1 MSDLDTTTFNAPNGF
16 VTTSFNTL
24 PSPPETLPQD
34 IAVSV
39 VIRSD
44 NRIIMGGYSQYTTD
58 SYITL
63 SCYNTDGSLYTGFG
77 GGTGKVLQPVIPLGF
92 TGCNVNDVI
101 LQPND
106 YIIVTG
112 NTSYL
117 DPLYSTPRPSMFV
130 ARFTDVGILDTTFN
144 FGFGVVIISP
154 STFNSGGNVFD
165 QCYSNSVIIQ
175 PSDGYIVLGG
185 SVRLLASPNNKN
197 FIALVRFDT
206 TGALD
211 TSFGTTGNGTIYASF
226 NSSTNNEDFCN
237 CLSIQTN
244 GYIVSGGVN
253 SSIPSA
259 TTQNLS
265 VSRFNTSGLLDTTFN
280 SLGASPGWLIIP
292 NFFTSPNNS
301 IDFSSGI
308 GINSVGQII
317 ISCYI
322 TKQPAGEQC
331 FGVAA
336 VTSSGL
342 FPGTLDTSF
351 GSVLTPGQTILDL
364 SPSPTFTNLIG
375 TAFSSGANALAL
387 QTDNKIVITGGFTNT
402 ITGIEGFSLARF
414 DATGTLDTTFGVAG
428 LGYILSDLVSPNTEI
443 GYSVA
448 IQTDGKILVGGTAV
462 NAEDTGAN
470 NYFILARYF
479 YTPITPI
486 PIAPIC
492 FPAGTPVLTDQGYIE
507 IDKIEPSNNTI
518 NGRPIIAVTKTI
530 SPSNKLVCF
539 EKSSLGYNI
548 PNRTTYV
555 STEHCI
561 VYRNKLIEAR
571 KFVNRKRR
579 VYYIKY
585 YGKYLYNILM
595 NGHYSMI
602 VNNIKVETLNPRNII
617 AKLYTNGYNTDY
629 KIELI
634 NRINKHYLRNAEQRV
649 IKEGMYKN
657 MMLNYTRAKN
667 QRYIIHRYNQ
677 LMNYKAFFTRK
688 RAHNIPSF
696 PVPNV
701 ASVASVAS
709 VPNIPNVASVASVA
723 EKELLKPIPQPPVEY
738 KPSKPNI
745 IKSKIKID
753 TIGKNKVTLKKII
766 GTNNKIRIFS
776 YKYTG
781 SKVNK

>member
-16 VTTSFNTL
+16 LTTSFNTL

-63 SCYNTDGSLYTGFG
+63 SCYNTDGSLYAGFG
-77 GGTGKVLQPVIPLGF
+77 GGTGKVLEPVSPLGF
-92 TGCNVNDVI
+92 IGCNVNDVI
-101 LQPND
+101 LQPNN

-117 DPLYSTPRPSMFV
+117 DPFSFTNRPSMFV
-130 ARFTDVGILDTTFN
+130 ARFTDVGVLDTTFN

-154 STFNSGGNVFD
+154 STFNSGGLLFD
-165 QCYSNSVIIQ
+165 QCYSHSVIIQ
-175 PSDGYIVLGG
+175 PSDGYIILGG
-185 SVRLLASPNNKN
+185 SVRRYSPAPNKN

-211 TSFGTTGNGTIYASF
+211 TSFGTTGNGTLYASF
-226 NSSTNNEDFCN
+226 NLLTNNEDFCN
-237 CLSIQTN
+237 CLSIQTD
-244 GYIVSGGVN
+244 GKIVSGGVN
-253 SSIPSA
+253 STLSIPTS
-259 TTQNLS
+259 QNLS
-265 VSRFNTSGLLDTTFN
+265 VSRFTTSGILDTTTFN
-280 SLGASPGWLIIP
+280 TSGASPGWLIIP
-292 NFFTSPNNS
+292 NLSSYNSNFT
-301 IDFSSGI
+301 SGI
-308 GINSVGQII
+308 GINSIGQII
-317 ISCYI
+317 ISSYI
-322 TKQPAGEQC
+322 TKTTGVQC

-336 VTSSGL
+336 VTSSGI
-342 FPGTLDTSF
+342 LDTTSF
-351 GSVLTPGQTILDL
+351 GTLGQTILDL
-364 SPSPTFTNLIG
+364 SPSPTFTNLTG
-375 TAFSSGANALAL
+375 TAFTSGANALAL
-387 QTDNKIVITGGFTNT
+387 QTDNKIVITGGFTNINT
-402 ITGIEGFSLARF
+402 LAEGFSLARF

-428 LGYILSDLVSPNTEI
+428 LGYILTDMVSLNTEI

-448 IQTDGKILVGGTAV
+448 IQTDGKVLVGGTAV
-462 NAEDTGAN
+462 NSEDTGAN
-470 NYFILARYF
+470 NYFLLARYF
-479 YTPITPI
+479 YTPIPDPPV

-507 IDKIEPSNNTI
+507 IDKIEPSSNTI

-530 SPSNKLVCF
+530 SPSNRLVCF
-539 EKSSLGYNI
+539 EKNSLGYNI

-561 VYRNKLIEAR
+561 VYRNKLIEAH

-585 YGKYLYNILM
+585 NGKYLYNILM

-617 AKLYTNGYNTDY
+617 AKLYTNGYNADY

-701 ASVASVAS
+701 ASVANVTSVAN
-709 VPNIPNVASVASVA
+709 VANVANVASVANVA
-723 EKELLKPIPQPPVEY
+723 QKESLKPIPQPPIEY
-738 KPSKPNI
+738 KPSKPI
-745 IKSKIKID
+745 IAKTKIKID

-766 GTNNKIRIFS
+766 GTNNKVRIFS
-776 YKYTG
+776 YKYTT
-781 SKVNK
+781 NKINK